1 MEFEHNI
8 AIIGSTGSIGTQT
21 LEVVDSYPGI
31 KVHGISAY
39 SDIDLLEKQIRKYK
53 PKIAAVVREDKAKEL
68 KIRTADT
75 DVKIVSGNEG
85 VSEVATVNEADLVVT
100 AVVGISG
107 LRPTI
112 EAIKQKKNI
121 ALANKETLVT
131 GGHIVTELCKEY
143 DVKILPVDSEHSAI
157 FQSMQ
162 GFDKRDI
169 KKIILTASGG
179 PFFGKNKDE
188 LSKVTLEQALKH
200 PNWNMGAKVTIDS
213 STLVNKGLEVIE
225 AKWLFG
231 VDASQIKV
239 LVHRQSVVHSMVEYK
254 DNGVMAQLGAPDMK
268 LPIQYAITYP
278 KRLPMRGNELD
289 FSKYSSL
296 TFEEPDM
303 ETFYALKLA
312 YDAARIGGSM
322 PTVFNSADEEAVELF
337 RQRKISYLDI
347 TRLIGEAM
355 DRIKNIENPSI
366 EQIFQVEKE
375 ARRVVR
381 EMAD

>member
-1 MEFEHNI
+1 M
-8 AIIGSTGSIGTQT
+8 T
-21 LEVVDSYPGI
+21 LED
-31 KVHGISAY
+31 
-39 SDIDLLEKQIRKYK
+39 
-53 PKIAAVVREDKAKEL
+53 
-68 KIRTADT
+68 
-75 DVKIVSGNEG
+75 
-85 VSEVATVNEADLVVT
+85 
-100 AVVGISG
+100 
-107 LRPTI
+107 
-112 EAIKQKKNI
+112 
-121 ALANKETLVT
+121 
-131 GGHIVTELCKEY
+131 
-143 DVKILPVDSEHSAI
+143 
-157 FQSMQ
+157 
-162 GFDKRDI
+162 
-169 KKIILTASGG
+169 
-179 PFFGKNKDE
+179 
-188 LSKVTLEQALKH
+188 ALKH

-296 TFEEPDM
+296 TFQEPDM

-312 YDAARIGGSM
+312 YDAARIGGSV

-355 DRIKNIENPSI
+355 ERIENIENPSI
-366 EQIFQVEKE
+366 EQIFEVEKE